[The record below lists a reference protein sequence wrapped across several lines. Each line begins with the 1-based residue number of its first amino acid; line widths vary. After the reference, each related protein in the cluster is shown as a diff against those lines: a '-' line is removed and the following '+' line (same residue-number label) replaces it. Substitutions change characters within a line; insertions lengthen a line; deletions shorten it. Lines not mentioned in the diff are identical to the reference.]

1 MKRLFSTFQ
10 DTIYSL
16 STGWGKS
23 AIAVIRVSG
32 PSARIAAEIAKPRH
46 LRANLNLKPRYAYFK
61 TLYGIENQVV
71 D

>member
-1 MKRLFSTFQ
+1 M
-10 DTIYSL
+10 
-16 STGWGKS
+16 
-23 AIAVIRVSG
+23 IRVSG